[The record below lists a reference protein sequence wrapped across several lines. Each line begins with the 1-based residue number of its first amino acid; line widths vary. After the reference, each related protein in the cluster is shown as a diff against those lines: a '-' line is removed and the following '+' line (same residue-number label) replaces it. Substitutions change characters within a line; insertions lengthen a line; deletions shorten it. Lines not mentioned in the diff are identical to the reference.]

1 MGLADLVPGVSGG
14 TIALISG
21 IYQEL
26 IESLNRLQPNL
37 LPLLWRKGVAVFWKE
52 ANGSFLASVFGGI
65 ISSVVL
71 FSSLIQWLLAEHQ
84 IPLFSFFFGLLLSSL
99 IFLQRHVAKWNGL
112 HVGLV
117 IAGTI
122 LAFASTQLVPA
133 TIVINPF
140 YLFLCGFIAI
150 SAMILPGLSGAYILI
165 VMGAYSHILQ
175 LVQDAVGLLQELH
188 WEKALATFSALV
200 VFILGIVTGLL
211 TFSRVL
217 RWFLKYYY
225 SQSLAVLMGLMVG
238 AIHKIWPWQLI
249 TEKVFGAKT
258 KQFYSAVLPQDY
270 PTNPQLIQA
279 IFAFFAGIGILFAIE
294 QLRKRTELS

>member
-26 IESLNRLQPNL
+26 IESLNRLQPKL
-37 LPLLWRKGVAVFWKE
+37 LPLLWRKGVVVFWKE
-52 ANGSFLASVFGGI
+52 ANGSFLASIFGGI
-65 ISSVVL
+65 ISSVIL

-99 IFLQRHVAKWNGL
+99 FFLQRHVAKWNGL
-112 HVGLV
+112 HIGLV

-122 LAFASTQLVPA
+122 MAFASTQLVPA
-133 TIVINPF
+133 TIVINTP
-140 YLFLCGFIAI
+140 YLFLCGFVAI

-165 VMGAYSHILQ
+165 VMGAYSHVLQ
-175 LVQDAVGLLQELH
+175 LVQDAVGLPHELH
-188 WEKALATFSALV
+188 WEKAFATFSALA

-211 TFSRVL
+211 SFSRVL

-238 AIHKIWPWQLI
+238 AIHKIWPWQRI
-249 TEKVFGAKT
+249 TEKMFGAKT
-258 KQFYSAVLPQDY
+258 KQFYSAVLPQNY
-270 PTNPQLIQA
+270 PTDPELIQA
-279 IFAFFAGIGILFAIE
+279 IFAFFAGIGILFALE